1 MQTIKKYANRKLYH
15 TNRKRYIT
23 LDGIGRLVQA
33 GEQVQ
38 VIDNETGEDITGS
51 ILAQV
56 VLQTRGRN
64 GGGPLPATVLTG
76 LIQFSGDTLTNLR
89 RVLMNS
95 LGGREI
101 IQAEIKRR
109 LDKLVD
115 EDALSS
121 EEDTR
126 LRHLLLREDLSQ
138 EEENTLEVNEEDV
151 PNRQDIVR
159 LHAQVDALTAVVEQ
173 LMRQQGRAPHDDET
187 LTN

>member
-33 GEQVQ
+33 GEHVQ

-64 GGGPLPATVLTG
+64 GGGGPLPATVLTG
-76 LIQFSGDTLTNLR
+76 LIQFSGDTLTSLR
-89 RVLMNS
+89 RVLLNS
-95 LGGREI
+95 LGGQEI
-101 IQAEIKRR
+101 IEAEIKRR
-109 LDKLVD
+109 LDKLVA
-115 EDALSS
+115 EDTLSS

-126 LRHLLLREDLSQ
+126 LRHLLLREDLAQ
-138 EEENTLEVNEEDV
+138 EEDQTLEVHEEDV
-151 PNRQDIVR
+151 PSRQDVVR

-173 LMRQQGRAPHDDET
+173 LMRQHGGAVRDDDH
-187 LTN
+187 